1 LIHES
6 EAYSF
11 RQGGVRDANR
21 RATSPS
27 GTIFSTTEDFI
38 MISFIRRNA
47 LLPAFLL
54 LGVAAGCTR
63 QQHAAP
69 VNPELARKSLR
80 EVLDGWKRGDDLASF
95 RQASPS
101 ITVQDM
107 DWTSGYKL
115 LDYEI
120 IGDGKY
126 DDANLLCP
134 VKLKLQDPKGNAV
147 SRDVT
152 YMVGTD
158 PVITVFREMKF

>member
-1 LIHES
+1 MRGAHE
-6 EAYSF
+6 
-11 RQGGVRDANR
+11 
-21 RATSPS
+21 RASSRPA
-27 GTIFSTTEDFI
+27 IKIIAIIEDII
-38 MISFIRRNA
+38 MIS
-47 LLPAFLL
+47 LLRTNGFFFSLLL

-80 EVLDGWKRGDDLASF
+80 QVLDGWKRGDDMASF

-120 IGDGKY
+120 VGDGKY

-147 SRDVT
+147 NREVT

>member
-1 LIHES
+1 MIL
-6 EAYSF
+6 ATRTFVVLLSF
-11 RQGGVRDANR
+11 V
-21 RATSPS
+21 
-27 GTIFSTTEDFI
+27 
-38 MISFIRRNA
+38 
-47 LLPAFLL
+47 L
-54 LGVAAGCTR
+54 LGVAAGCTG
-63 QQHAAP
+63 QKHAAA

-80 EVLDGWKRGDDLASF
+80 QVLDGWKRGDDMVTF
-95 RQASPS
+95 RQSSPS

-115 LDYEI
+115 LDYEVV
-120 IGDGKY
+120 GDGKY

-147 SRDVT
+147 SREVT

>member
-1 LIHES
+1 MGALPHP
-6 EAYSF
+6 A
-11 RQGGVRDANR
+11 GM
-21 RATSPS
+21 
-27 GTIFSTTEDFI
+27 IFSTSEDFI
-38 MISFIRRNA
+38 MISLIRRNA
-47 LLPAFLL
+47 LFLSFL
-54 LGVAAGCTR
+54 VLGVAAGCTR

-80 EVLDGWKRGDDLASF
+80 EVLDGWKRGEELASF
-95 RQASPS
+95 RTASPS

-120 IGDGKY
+120 VGDGKY

-134 VKLKLQDPKGNAV
+134 VRLKLQDPKGIAV

-158 PVITVFREMKF
+158 PVITVFRYMMF

>member
-1 LIHES
+1 MIL
-6 EAYSF
+6 F
-11 RQGGVRDANR
+11 LR
-21 RATSPS
+21 RT
-27 GTIFSTTEDFI
+27 
-38 MISFIRRNA
+38 
-47 LLPAFLL
+47 AFLL
-54 LGVAAGCTR
+54 SLIVLCIAAGCAR

-69 VNPELARKSLR
+69 VDAELARKSLR
-80 EVLDGWKRGDDLASF
+80 QVLDGWKHGDDMAAF
-95 RQASPS
+95 RQGSPS

-120 IGDGKY
+120 VGEGKY

-134 VKLKLQDPKGNAV
+134 VKLKLQDPKGTSL
-147 SRDVT
+147 SREVT

>member
-1 LIHES
+1 M
-6 EAYSF
+6 
-11 RQGGVRDANR
+11 V
-21 RATSPS
+21 
-27 GTIFSTTEDFI
+27 
-38 MISFIRRNA
+38 
-47 LLPAFLL
+47 FLL
-54 LGVAAGCTR
+54 RRSTFLLSLCLLAGAAGCTS
-63 QQHAAP
+63 QKHAAP
-69 VNPELARKSLR
+69 VNPDLARQSLR
-80 EVLDGWKRGDDLASF
+80 QVLDGWKRGDDLASF

-107 DWTSGYKL
+107 DWMSGCKL

-120 IGDGKY
+120 VGDGKY

-147 SRDVT
+147 NREVT

>member
-1 LIHES
+1 MRGAHERS
-6 EAYSF
+6 SSRLAIKII
-11 RQGGVRDANR
+11 V
-21 RATSPS
+21 
-27 GTIFSTTEDFI
+27 ITEDFI
-38 MISFIRRNA
+38 MISLLRTNA
-47 LLPAFLL
+47 FFFSLLL

-80 EVLDGWKRGDDLASF
+80 QVLDGWKRGDDMASF

-120 IGDGKY
+120 VGDGKY

-134 VKLKLQDPKGNAV
+134 VKLKLQDPKGNSV
-147 SRDVT
+147 NREVT

>member
-1 LIHES
+1 LN
-6 EAYSF
+6 
-11 RQGGVRDANR
+11 V
-21 RATSPS
+21 
-27 GTIFSTTEDFI
+27 EDFI
-38 MISFIRRNA
+38 MVSFFRTTAIW
-47 LLPAFLL
+47 LSLFVLCI
-54 LGVAAGCTR
+54 AAGCTR

-80 EVLDGWKRGDDLASF
+80 QVLDGWKHGDDMASL

-107 DWTSGYKL
+107 DWTTGYKL

-147 SRDVT
+147 NREVT